1 MSDVRQIK
9 NKFENLEVWKRAH
22 KLTMDIYKITDNF
35 PKEEKYR
42 LGNQLRR
49 SSASIATNIVEGNS
63 RAHKAEFKQFLN
75 MARSSLEETKYHL
88 LLAHDLGY
96 FNSETYLSLQEKSDE
111 IGKMLYGLVRSF
123 K

>member
-1 MSDVRQIK
+1 
-9 NKFENLEVWKRAH
+9 
-22 KLTMDIYKITDNF
+22 MDIYKITDNF